1 MSLRLSASPKLQPTL
16 SLPPLPAHSLSATS
30 FNLVQAHTA
39 LLKLLSKT
47 TRNSSNSSVLTHI
60 LLYVFV
66 GFDAIG
72 WSFSAPPSC
81 DAAFFMFFSCAS
93 SCSSVVSFSVCSLRV
108 CWVSALDPV
117 SLHRLFCSLLSSV
130 CFGSLVSSFDLLPV
144 FQITSG
150 HHQSTERLNLNDR
163 SACARLTLFPSTPV
177 PLPGWLFFS
186 PFYLPYFCHYPLS
199 QLDSNPHEGSRF
211 QPLTNWSVTGF
222 CQCSTSAFPQHFTPS
237 LYSQ

>member
-163 SACARLTLFPSTPV
+163 SELPLSMCKTYTVPFHTSASSWLVVFFPLLSSLFLS
-177 PLPGWLFFS
+177 LSFKLDFS
-186 PFYLPYFCHYPLS
+186 P
-199 QLDSNPHEGSRF
+199 
-211 QPLTNWSVTGF
+211 
-222 CQCSTSAFPQHFTPS
+222 
-237 LYSQ
+237 